1 MASTL
6 DFKYRII
13 YEALS
18 RFSSAL
24 SRSNSLEEVK
34 HCLQTQ
40 VKYLFDYQLIRF
52 CFYQTESYT
61 IYSLIPSQCVLQCG
75 SADLLGEYERLLQV
89 QHVPLLVED
98 STLIST
104 TLQAFPLPLAT
115 PPTQVWGWHVE
126 FTPRSGLIVSVASSP
141 TRQFQPTDV
150 PVLKIALENL
160 YAKLLALRLIDELS
174 ASKKAVEE
182 ALLGV
187 QQKNA
192 LIARLV
198 AQQEAIIQ
206 SRTQELK
213 VKNAELLNLYREHAH
228 TIREPVARLISLA
241 YLVEGLPVE
250 EVVNE
255 IIPALLT
262 TSTDLDVALRA
273 VVDRIDTEL
282 TWSTGIIPLT
292 LPNL

>member
-1 MASTL
+1 MATTL

-13 YEALS
+13 YESLS

-24 SRSNSLEEVK
+24 SRSTTLEEVK
-34 HCLQTQ
+34 QCLQTQ

-52 CFYQTESYT
+52 CFYQTECYT
-61 IYSLIPSQCVLQCG
+61 VYSLIPSQCVLQCG
-75 SADLLGEYERLLQV
+75 DARLLGDYEHVLKDQN
-89 QHVPLLVED
+89 VPLIVED
-98 STLIST
+98 PTLIST
-104 TLQAFPLPLAT
+104 GLRAFPLPLTT
-115 PPTQVWGWHVE
+115 PPTQVWGWNVE
-126 FTPRSGLIVSVASSP
+126 FTPRSGLIVSVGSSP

-150 PVLKIALENL
+150 PILKIALENL

-174 ASKKAVEE
+174 ASKKAVEA

-192 LIARLV
+192 VIARLV

-206 SRTQELK
+206 KRTQELE
-213 VKNAELLNLYREHAH
+213 VKNTELLNLYREHAH
-228 TIREPVARLISLA
+228 TIREPVARLLSLA
-241 YLVEGLPVE
+241 YLVEGLPME

-282 TWSTGIIPLT
+282 TSPTGILPLT
-292 LPNL
+292 